1 MMLLTVFMSLNDII
15 LTPIYL
21 AILYLIAF
29 ALRSK
34 VTNIYT
40 KKYYIPAI
48 TVKFVGAIAFGLVYE
63 FYYHGGDTSGYYAE
77 ANRVYGIFGNNFSE
91 GWQLMST
98 SVGDVSPATLK
109 YGGNF
114 TWFTHAPTE
123 DYVVRLCVVFALLSF
138 STYSVMGLMFAAL
151 SFSGMW
157 VMYMTFIK
165 IRPQLYKQFAI
176 AVLFI
181 PSVFFWGSGVM
192 KDSLCIGALG
202 WVFYCFYRGAIEKKS
217 ILRVT
222 IIGLFAATPIIA
234 TKVYILLAF
243 LPPALLWVFNE
254 NSARISNPGL
264 RMVAKPF
271 LLAIGGGLAFFAA
284 TNLTAGDARFDINE
298 IGERSKI
305 TADYL
310 YATSI
315 AQEGSAYNI
324 GKLDGSIGS
333 MVKISPQAIVVSLF
347 RPFLWEV
354 RNPIMLLSAFE
365 ALFYLYFTIRT
376 FYRAGLGRGLG
387 IIATTPI
394 LTLCFVFSLI
404 FGATVGIS
412 SSNFGTLVRYKI
424 PLMPFYLCGLL
435 IMEDIARMGRT
446 PKRTAVATRLARP
459 SLRPA

>member
-1 MMLLTVFMSLNDII
+1 MVKTLFLSLQDLF

-21 AILYLIAF
+21 GIFYGIAF
-29 ALRSK
+29 AIRSK
-34 VTNIYT
+34 VTNVYT
-40 KKYYIPAI
+40 RRYFIPALTI
-48 TVKFVGAIAFGLVYE
+48 KFIGAIAFGLIYE

-77 ANRVYGIFGNNFSE
+77 ANRVYEIFGRNFSE
-91 GWQLMST
+91 GWQLMT
-98 SVGDVSPATLK
+98 TAVGGTSPATLK
-109 YGGNF
+109 YGGLF

-123 DYVVRLCVVFALLSF
+123 DFVVRLCVVMAMLSF
-138 STYSVMGLMFAAL
+138 STYSVMALFFAVL

-157 VMYMTFIK
+157 AMYITFIK
-165 IRPQLYKQFAI
+165 VRPQLYEKLAL

-202 WVFYCFYRGAIEKKS
+202 WVFYAFYRGAIEKKN

-222 IIGLFAATPIIA
+222 ITGLIAVIPIIE

-254 NSARISNPGL
+254 NSTRIKSAGL
-264 RMVAKPF
+264 RLVAKPV
-271 LLAIGGGLAFFAA
+271 LLLVGGGLAYIAA
-284 TNLTAGDARFDINE
+284 TTLTAGDARYDIDA
-298 IGERSKI
+298 IGERTKI
-305 TADYL
+305 TAEYL
-310 YATSI
+310 YITSVT
-315 AQEGSAYNI
+315 QEGSAYNI

-387 IIATTPI
+387 IIAITPI

>member
-1 MMLLTVFMSLNDII
+1 MVKTLFLSLQDLL

-21 AILYLIAF
+21 GILYGIAF
-29 ALRSK
+29 AIRSK
-34 VTNIYT
+34 VTNVYT
-40 KKYYIPAI
+40 RKYFIPALTI
-48 TVKFVGAIAFGLVYE
+48 KFIGAIMFGLIYE

-77 ANRVYGIFGNNFSE
+77 ANRVYEIFGRNFSE
-91 GWQLMST
+91 GWQLMT
-98 SVGDVSPATLK
+98 TAVGGTSPATLK
-109 YGGNF
+109 YGGLF

-123 DYVVRLCVVFALLSF
+123 DFVVRLCVVMAMLSF
-138 STYSVMGLMFAAL
+138 STYSVMALFFAVL

-157 VMYMTFIK
+157 AMYITFLK
-165 IRPQLYKQFAI
+165 VRPQLYEKLAL

-202 WVFYCFYRGAIEKKS
+202 WVFYAFYRGAIEKKN

-222 IIGLFAATPIIA
+222 ITGLIAVIPIIE
-234 TKVYILLAF
+234 TKIYILLAF

-254 NSARISNPGL
+254 NSTRIKSAGL
-264 RMVAKPF
+264 RLIAKPVF
-271 LLAIGGGLAFFAA
+271 LLVGGGLAYIAA
-284 TNLTAGDARFDINE
+284 TTLTAGDARYDIDA
-298 IGERSKI
+298 IGERTKI
-305 TADYL
+305 TAEYL
-310 YATSI
+310 YITSVT
-315 AQEGSAYNI
+315 QEGSAYNI

-387 IIATTPI
+387 IIAITPI

>member
-1 MMLLTVFMSLNDII
+1 MKTIFLSVQDLFV
-15 LTPIYL
+15 TPFYL
-21 AILYLIAF
+21 ALFYGLAY
-29 ALRSK
+29 AVRSK
-34 VTNIYT
+34 VTNVYT
-40 KKYYIPAI
+40 RKYFIPALTI
-48 TVKFVGAIAFGLVYE
+48 KFVGALSFGLIYE
-63 FYYHGGDTSGYYAE
+63 FYYHGGDTSGYWAE
-77 ANRVYGIFGNNFSE
+77 ANRVYEIFGRNFSE
-91 GWQLMST
+91 GWQLMT
-98 SVGDVSPATLK
+98 TAVGGTSPATLK
-109 YGGNF
+109 YGGLF

-123 DYVVRLCVVFALLSF
+123 DFVVRLCVVMAMLSF
-138 STYSVMGLMFAAL
+138 STYSVMALFFAVL

-157 VMYMTFIK
+157 AMYITFIK
-165 IRPQLYKQFAI
+165 VRPQLYEKLAL

-202 WVFYCFYRGAIEKKS
+202 WVFYAFYRGAIEKKN

-222 IIGLFAATPIIA
+222 ITGLIAVIPIIE
-234 TKVYILLAF
+234 TKIYILLAF

-254 NSARISNPGL
+254 NSTRIKSAGL
-264 RMVAKPF
+264 RLVAKPV
-271 LLAIGGGLAFFAA
+271 LLLVGGGLAYIAA
-284 TNLTAGDARFDINE
+284 TTLTAGDARYDIDA
-298 IGERSKI
+298 IGERTKI

-310 YATSI
+310 YTTSVT
-315 AQEGSAYNI
+315 QEGSAYNI

>member
-1 MMLLTVFMSLNDII
+1 MI
-15 LTPIYL
+15 
-21 AILYLIAF
+21 
-29 ALRSK
+29 
-34 VTNIYT
+34 
-40 KKYYIPAI
+40 
-48 TVKFVGAIAFGLVYE
+48 YE

-77 ANRVYGIFGNNFSE
+77 ANRVYEIFGNNFSE
-91 GWQLMST
+91 GWQLMTT
-98 SVGDVSPATLK
+98 SVGDTSAATLK
-109 YGGNF
+109 YGGRF

-123 DYVVRLCVVFALLSF
+123 DYVVRLCVVLALLSF
-138 STYSVMGLMFAAL
+138 STYSVMALMFAAM

-165 IRPQLYKQFAI
+165 IRPQLYKQFAT

-202 WVFYCFYRGAIEKKS
+202 WVFYCFYRGAIEKKN
-217 ILRVT
+217 ILRST
-222 IIGLFAATPIIA
+222 IIGFLAATPIIA

-254 NSARISNPGL
+254 NSARISNKGL

-284 TNLTAGDARFDINE
+284 TNLTAGDARFDVEE

-324 GKLDGSIGS
+324 GQLDGSIGS
-333 MVKISPQAIVVSLF
+333 MVKISPQAIVVTLF
-347 RPFLWEV
+347 RPFLWEA
-354 RNPIMLLSAFE
+354 RNPIMLLSALE
-365 ALFYLYFTIRT
+365 ALFYLFFTARVLYRT
-376 FYRAGLGRGLG
+376 GVAKSFG
-387 IIATTPI
+387 IIGTTPI

-404 FGATVGIS
+404 FAASVGIS

-424 PLMPFYLCGLL
+424 PLLPFYMCGLL
-435 IMEDIARMGRT
+435 ITEDIGRLVRAR
-446 PKRTAVATRLARP
+446 
-459 SLRPA
+459 RPA

>member
-1 MMLLTVFMSLNDII
+1 MVKTLFLSIQDLF

-21 AILYLIAF
+21 GFFYGIAF
-29 ALRSK
+29 AIRSK
-34 VTNIYT
+34 VTNVYT
-40 KKYYIPAI
+40 RKYFIPALTI
-48 TVKFVGAIAFGLVYE
+48 KFIGAIMFGLIYE

-77 ANRVYGIFGNNFSE
+77 ANRVYDIFGRNFSE
-91 GWQLMST
+91 GWQLMTTAVGST
-98 SVGDVSPATLK
+98 SPATLK
-109 YGGNF
+109 YGDMF

-123 DYVVRLCVVFALLSF
+123 DFVVRLCVVLAMLSF
-138 STYSVMGLMFAAL
+138 STYSVMALFFAVL

-157 VMYMTFIK
+157 AMYLTFIK
-165 IRPQLYKQFAI
+165 IRPQLYQKLAL

-202 WVFYCFYRGAIEKKS
+202 WVFYAFYRGTIEKKN

-222 IIGLFAATPIIA
+222 IIGLIAAVPIIQ
-234 TKVYILLAF
+234 TKIYILLAF

-254 NSARISNPGL
+254 NSSRIKSAGL
-264 RMVAKPF
+264 RMIAKPV
-271 LLAIGGGLAFFAA
+271 LLLVGGGLAYVAA
-284 TNLTAGDARFDINE
+284 TTLTAGDARYDVNA
-298 IGERSKI
+298 IGERTKI

-310 YATSI
+310 YVTSVT
-315 AQEGSAYNI
+315 QEGSAYNI
-324 GKLDGSIGS
+324 GTLDGSIGS

-376 FYRAGLGRGLG
+376 FHRAGVGRGLS

-424 PLMPFYLCGLL
+424 PLMPFYMCGLL
-435 IMEDIARMGRT
+435 IMEDIARLGRM
-446 PKRTAVATRLARP
+446 PKRAAVAARP
-459 SLRPA
+459 ARPTLRPV

>member
-1 MMLLTVFMSLNDII
+1 MVKTLFLSLQDLL

-21 AILYLIAF
+21 GILYGIAF
-29 ALRSK
+29 AIRSK
-34 VTNIYT
+34 VTNVYT
-40 KKYYIPAI
+40 RKYFIPALTI
-48 TVKFVGAIAFGLVYE
+48 KFVGAIMFGLIYE

-77 ANRVYGIFGNNFSE
+77 ANRVYEIFGRNFSE
-91 GWQLMST
+91 GWQLMT
-98 SVGDVSPATLK
+98 TAVGGTSPATLK
-109 YGGNF
+109 YSGLF

-123 DYVVRLCVVFALLSF
+123 DFVVRLCVVLALLSF
-138 STYSVMGLMFAAL
+138 STYSVMALFFAVL

-157 VMYMTFIK
+157 AMYITFIK
-165 IRPQLYKQFAI
+165 VRPQLYQKLAL

-202 WVFYCFYRGAIEKKS
+202 WVFYAFYRGAIEKKN

-222 IIGLFAATPIIA
+222 ITGLIAVIPIIE
-234 TKVYILLAF
+234 TKIYILLAF

-254 NSARISNPGL
+254 NSTRIKSAGL
-264 RMVAKPF
+264 RLIAKPV
-271 LLAIGGGLAFFAA
+271 LLLVGGGLAYIAA
-284 TNLTAGDARFDINE
+284 TTLTAGDARYDIDA
-298 IGERSKI
+298 IGERTKI

-310 YATSI
+310 YITSVT
-315 AQEGSAYNI
+315 QEGSAYNI

-376 FYRAGLGRGLG
+376 FYRAGVGRGLG
-387 IIATTPI
+387 IVATTPI
-394 LTLCFVFSLI
+394 LTLCFVFALI

-424 PLMPFYLCGLL
+424 PLMPFYMCGLL

-446 PKRTAVATRLARP
+446 PKRTAGAGRQARP

>member
-1 MMLLTVFMSLNDII
+1 MVKTLFLSLQDLL

-21 AILYLIAF
+21 GILYGIAF
-29 ALRSK
+29 AIRSK

-40 KKYYIPAI
+40 RKYFIPALSI
-48 TVKFVGAIAFGLVYE
+48 KFVGAIMFGLIYE
-63 FYYHGGDTSGYYAE
+63 FYYHGGDTSGYFAE
-77 ANRVYGIFGNNFSE
+77 SHRVYEIFGRNFSE
-91 GWQLMST
+91 GWQLMT
-98 SVGDVSPATLK
+98 TAVGDSSPATLK
-109 YGGNF
+109 YGGMF

-123 DYVVRLCVVFALLSF
+123 DFVVRLCVVMAMLSF
-138 STYSVMGLMFAAL
+138 GTYSVMALFFAVL

-157 VMYMTFIK
+157 AMYITFIK
-165 IRPQLYKQFAI
+165 LRPQLYEKLAL

-202 WVFYCFYRGAIEKKS
+202 WVFYAFYRGAIEKKN

-222 IIGLFAATPIIA
+222 ITGFIAAVPIIE
-234 TKVYILLAF
+234 TKIYILLAF

-254 NSARISNPGL
+254 NSTRIKSAGL
-264 RMVAKPF
+264 RMIAKPV
-271 LLAIGGGLAFFAA
+271 LLLVGGGLAYVAA
-284 TNLTAGDARFDINE
+284 TTLTAGDARYDIDA
-298 IGERSKI
+298 IGERTKI

-310 YATSI
+310 YITSVT
-315 AQEGSAYNI
+315 QEGSAYNI

-387 IIATTPI
+387 LIATTPI

-435 IMEDIARMGRT
+435 IMEDIARMGRL
-446 PKRTAVATRLARP
+446 PKRTAVVARRT

>member
-1 MMLLTVFMSLNDII
+1 MVKTLFLSLQDLL

-21 AILYLIAF
+21 GILYGIAF
-29 ALRSK
+29 AIRSK
-34 VTNIYT
+34 VTNVYT
-40 KKYYIPAI
+40 RKYFIPALTI
-48 TVKFVGAIAFGLVYE
+48 KFVGAIMFGLIYE

-77 ANRVYGIFGNNFSE
+77 ANRVYDIFGRNFSE
-91 GWQLMST
+91 GWQLMTTAVGST
-98 SVGDVSPATLK
+98 SPATLK
-109 YGGNF
+109 YGSMF

-123 DYVVRLCVVFALLSF
+123 DFVVRLCVVMALLSF
-138 STYSVMGLMFAAL
+138 STYSVMALFFAVL

-157 VMYMTFIK
+157 AMYITFIK
-165 IRPQLYKQFAI
+165 LRPQLYEKLAL

-202 WVFYCFYRGAIEKKS
+202 WVFYAFYRGAIEKKN

-222 IIGLFAATPIIA
+222 ITGLIAAVPIVE
-234 TKVYILLAF
+234 TKIYILLAF

-254 NSARISNPGL
+254 NSTRIKSAGL
-264 RMVAKPF
+264 RLIAKPV
-271 LLAIGGGLAFFAA
+271 LLLVGGGLAYVAA
-284 TNLTAGDARFDINE
+284 TTLTAGDARYDIDA
-298 IGERSKI
+298 IGERTKI

-310 YATSI
+310 YITSVT
-315 AQEGSAYNI
+315 QEGSAYNI

-387 IIATTPI
+387 LVATTPI

-424 PLMPFYLCGLL
+424 PLMPFYMCGLL
-435 IMEDIARMGRT
+435 IMEDIARTGRI
-446 PKRTAVATRLARP
+446 PKRNRALTTRQLRP